1 MIMKTDGSFAA
12 LILNIV
18 SVAGA
23 CLCYAGC
30 GEGRGAPI
38 VWIRSQNMIGRV
50 SSLSRHISGVHRDT
64 RPQFPVAGQCHTSTS
79 KLTDIID
86 NPSL

>member
-1 MIMKTDGSFAA
+1 MIVKSNGSFAA

-30 GEGRGAPI
+30 GEGSGAHC
-38 VWIRSQNMIGRV
+38 WIRSENMIGRV

-64 RPQFPVAGQCHTSTS
+64 RTQFPVAGQCHTSTS

>member
-1 MIMKTDGSFAA
+1 MIVKSNGSFAA

-30 GEGRGAPI
+30 GEGSGAHC
-38 VWIRSQNMIGRV
+38 WIRSENMIGRV
-50 SSLSRHISGVHRDT
+50 SRLSTHLWGPPRHSATVPSGRTVSYFYQQIDRY
-64 RPQFPVAGQCHTSTS
+64 
-79 KLTDIID
+79 ID